1 MQHLDKM
8 EMEIRD
14 ADNQNSN
21 SAERVVGK
29 WTSQKWGEFQVSCDS
44 DLKAVELDY
53 NIILFHGALALFLC
67 LNHFL
72 LLMCGEI
79 MCQVMLTVAILVE

>member
-1 MQHLDKM
+1 M
-8 EMEIRD
+8 
-14 ADNQNSN
+14 
-21 SAERVVGK
+21 
-29 WTSQKWGEFQVSCDS
+29 SCDS